1 MTSLK
6 LKLQHLTLLFLRN
19 RKFFNL
25 AFSQEGE
32 DLVLAREFEGK
43 PGGFFVDV
51 GAHHPIRLSNTY
63 KFYLQG
69 WKGIN
74 IDAMPGSMQLFKKLR
89 PRDINLEVPISNTAG
104 KRLSYFMFDDFAV
117 NTFDEALATERKN
130 EGKNKFVGK
139 QEMETYTLAQLL
151 EQYVPAG
158 QVINFMSIDV
168 EGLDAEVLQSNDWS
182 RFRPNFVIT
191 EGLGLEL
198 LDQAKTPAHEVLEG
212 QGYGLWAKTVN
223 SFIYRDRSLSKGA

>member
-1 MTSLK
+1 MMSLK
-6 LKLQHLTLLFLRN
+6 LKIQQLTLLFLRN
-19 RKFFNL
+19 RHFLNL

-32 DLVLAREFEGK
+32 DLVLAREFNGK
-43 PGGFFVDV
+43 TNGFFVDV

-74 IDAMPGSMQLFKKLR
+74 IDAMPGSMRLFNSIR
-89 PRDINLEVPISNTAG
+89 PRDTNLEVPISNTAG
-104 KRLSYFMFDDFAV
+104 KRLPYFMFDDFAL

-139 QEMETYTLAQLL
+139 REMETYTLAQLL
-151 EQYVPAG
+151 EQHVPAG
-158 QVINFMSIDV
+158 QAIDFMSIDV
-168 EGLDAEVLQSNDWS
+168 EGLDAEVLESNDWS
-182 RFRPNFVIT
+182 RFRPHFVIT
-191 EGLGLEL
+191 EGLGIEL
-198 LDQAKTPAHEVLEG
+198 LDLVNTPASQMLEK

-223 SFIYRDRSLSKGA
+223 SFIYRDRSLSKEA